1 MDRKKDA
8 EWKKPDKRTHTVWL
22 RLRQILESANES
34 TVDRKQMSDCL
45 RTGEKLGTW
54 GGRGAGLNSCRRKCW
69 VMGCLPSRPGD
80 GSKDINI
87 PRNLLRCTFWRWT
100 VYCTLFTP
108 QKSFFFFLFRATPAA
123 YGSSQAKGWI
133 RAAPA
138 GLRHSH
144 SNVGSE
150 PHLRPTPQLM
160 VTPDP

>member
-1 MDRKKDA
+1 MDCKKDA

-34 TVDRKQMSDCL
+34 TEDRKQMSDCL

-108 QKSFFFFLFRATPAA
+108 QKSFFFSFLGQHLQHMEVPRLRVESELHLLAYATATA
-123 YGSSQAKGWI
+123 MWDLSRICDLHLSSW
-133 RAAPA
+133 
-138 GLRHSH
+138 
-144 SNVGSE
+144 
-150 PHLRPTPQLM
+150 
-160 VTPDP
+160 